1 MEFKNLTGVD
11 ITIIH
16 TAFVDAF
23 GQYAVPMTLS
33 VTDLASMMQIRSY
46 AAEHSLGCFVD
57 GQLVGFVL
65 VGVRQVQGVW
75 RAYDVAT
82 GVIGAYQNQKI
93 ATQLLAQLTPRLTA
107 AGMATFQLEV
117 LVQNEAAQA
126 LYRKQGF
133 QVTRRLCCYQKTWGH
148 SGELAGH
155 LSPSAPPA
163 ALTDVDEVQFGSFVP
178 SWQNALA
185 TYRIDP
191 DQYHLE
197 TMTDGDELLA
207 YGIIQRQTYTILQLG
222 IAPHLRTPALRD
234 TLIARLAQAV
244 AAPRLRI
251 LNLEA
256 DSWLDQQ
263 FQALGWENMVN
274 QYEMSISCAR

>member
-11 ITIIH
+11 ITTIH
-16 TAFVDAF
+16 AAFVDAF
-23 GQYAVPMTLS
+23 SQYAVPMTLS
-33 VTDLASMMQIRSY
+33 VADLSSMMQLRSY

-148 SGELAGH
+148 SGELVAH
-155 LSPSAPPA
+155 SSSSASLT
-163 ALTDVDEVQFGSFVP
+163 ALVDVDEVQFGSFVP

-197 TMTDGDELLA
+197 TIVTGDELLA

-222 IAPHLRTPALRD
+222 IAPHLRTPALLD
-234 TLIARLAQAV
+234 TLLARLAQAV

>member
-11 ITIIH
+11 ITTIH

-33 VTDLASMMQIRSY
+33 VTDLASMMQLRSY

-65 VGVRQVQGVW
+65 VGVRHMQGVW

-93 ATQLLAQLTPRLTA
+93 ATQLLTQLVPRLTA

-126 LYRKQGF
+126 LYVKQGF

-148 SGELAGH
+148 SGELVAH
-155 LSPSAPPA
+155 SSPSASLT
-163 ALTDVDEVQFGSFVP
+163 ALIDVDEVQFGAFVP

-207 YGIIQRQTYTILQLG
+207 YGIIQRQSQTILQLG
-222 IAPHLRTPALRD
+222 IAPHLRTPVLLD
-234 TLIARLAQAV
+234 MLLERLGQAV

-263 FQALGWENMVN
+263 FQARAWDNMVN
-274 QYEMSISCAR
+274 QYEMIIPCAR

>member
-11 ITIIH
+11 ITTIH

-33 VTDLASMMQIRSY
+33 VTDLASMMQLRSY

-65 VGVRQVQGVW
+65 VGTRQVQGVW

-82 GVIGAYQNQKI
+82 GVISAYQNQKI
-93 ATQLLAQLTPRLTA
+93 GTQLLTQLVPRLTA

-126 LYRKQGF
+126 LYVKQGF

-155 LSPSAPPA
+155 SSPSAPPA
-163 ALTDVDEVQFGSFVP
+163 VLAAVDEVQFGAFVP

-197 TMTDGDELLA
+197 TIYAGTELIA
-207 YGIIQRQTYTILQLG
+207 YGIIQRQSYTILQLG
-222 IAPHLRTPALRD
+222 ITPVSRQPALLD
-234 TLIARLAQAV
+234 TLLDRLAQAV
-244 AAPRLRI
+244 VAPHLRI

-263 FQALGWENMVN
+263 FQALAWENMVN

>member
-1 MEFKNLTGVD
+1 MEFKNLTDVD
-11 ITIIH
+11 ITTIH
-16 TAFVDAF
+16 AAFVDAYS
-23 GQYAVPMTLS
+23 QYAVPMTLS
-33 VTDLASMMQIRSY
+33 VTDLASMMRLRSY
-46 AAEHSLGCFVD
+46 AAEHSLGYVVD

-82 GVIGAYQNQKI
+82 GVISAYQHQKI
-93 ATQLLAQLTPRLTA
+93 GTQLLTQLTPRLTA

-117 LVQNEAAQA
+117 LVQNEAAQG

-155 LSPSAPPA
+155 SSSSASLT
-163 ALTDVDEVQFGSFVP
+163 ALADGDEVQFGSFVP

-197 TMTDGDELLA
+197 TITDGAELLA
-207 YGIIQRQTYTILQLG
+207 YGIIQRHNYTILQLG
-222 IAPHLRTPALRD
+222 IAPHLRTPALLD
-234 TLIARLAQAV
+234 TLLDCLAQAV

-251 LNLEA
+251 LNIEA

-263 FQALGWENMVN
+263 FQALAWENMVN

>member
-1 MEFKNLTGVD
+1 MEFKNLNDVD
-11 ITIIH
+11 ITTIH
-16 TAFVDAF
+16 AAFVDAYS
-23 GQYAVPMTLS
+23 QYAVPMTLS
-33 VTDLASMMQIRSY
+33 VTDLASMMRLRSY

-82 GVIGAYQNQKI
+82 GVIGAYQHQKI
-93 ATQLLAQLTPRLTA
+93 GTQLLAQLTPRLTA

-117 LVQNEAAQA
+117 LAQNEAAQG

-155 LSPSAPPA
+155 SSSA
-163 ALTDVDEVQFGSFVP
+163 ALPAVLADVDEVQFGSFVP
-178 SWQNALA
+178 SWQNSLA

-197 TMTDGDELLA
+197 TITDGAGLCA
-207 YGIIQRQTYTILQLG
+207 YGIIQRHSYTILQLG
-222 IAPHLRTPALRD
+222 IAPHLRTPALLS
-234 TLIARLAQAV
+234 TLIERLAQAV

-274 QYEMSISCAR
+274 QYEMAIPCAG

>member
-1 MEFKNLTGVD
+1 MEFKNLTDVD
-11 ITIIH
+11 ITTIH
-16 TAFVDAF
+16 AAFVDAYS
-23 GQYAVPMTLS
+23 QYAVPMTLS
-33 VTDLASMMQIRSY
+33 VTDLASMMRLRSY
-46 AAEHSLGCFVD
+46 AAEHSLGYVVD

-82 GVIGAYQNQKI
+82 GVISAYQHQKI
-93 ATQLLAQLTPRLTA
+93 GTQLLTQLTPRLTA

-117 LVQNEAAQA
+117 LVQNEAAQG

-155 LSPSAPPA
+155 SSSSASLT
-163 ALTDVDEVQFGSFVP
+163 ALADGDEVQFGSFVP

-191 DQYHLE
+191 AQYHLE
-197 TMTDGDELLA
+197 TITDGAELLA
-207 YGIIQRQTYTILQLG
+207 YGIIHRHTYTILQLG
-222 IAPHLRTPALRD
+222 IAPHLRTPALLS
-234 TLIARLAQAV
+234 TLIERLAQAV

-274 QYEMSISCAR
+274 QYEMAIPCAG